1 MSNDFDKTGQFFGEK
16 DREPEIPEFIIERD
30 EDDSAILPSGTSSPA
45 NKRKRWLLRI
55 LKGLAVALIVALT
68 LMAFKLWDY
77 YYNIGVP
84 VSTSPKENINKL
96 KMPAKQEKA
105 GVVVTSDSILGVDL
119 VFHAIHGLRAS
130 IEFEEPDTADTSV
143 FLYCRSADYSSDSTY
158 LGSLVV
164 EGKEIRSDRS
174 RLGYMAM
181 VGNQMVIGI
190 SRHETVKDY
199 VKENEGSFF
208 RQFVLVSAG
217 EIPHRFFLHG
227 KVERRAI
234 GRLGDILYYIATQ
247 NKETLWDFADALR
260 EYGFIDAI
268 YITGGA
274 DYCFY
279 RTADGQRHDIG
290 DINDYPH
297 DKWKGVIPWLVF
309 RKMK

>member
-1 MSNDFDKTGQFFGEK
+1 MSNDIEKTGQYFDGK
-16 DREPEIPEFIIERD
+16 DRGPEIPEFIIERD
-30 EDDSAILPSGTSSPA
+30 EEDVSTPSTEVAPES
-45 NKRKRWLLRI
+45 KRKKWLRRI
-55 LKGLAVALIVALT
+55 VKALAVALIVALT
-68 LMAFKLWDY
+68 MAAFRAWEY

-84 VSTSPKENINKL
+84 ISTTPKENINKL

-105 GVVVTSDSILGVDL
+105 EVIVTSDSILGVDL
-119 VFHAIHGLRAS
+119 VFHAIHGLRAD
-130 IEFEEPDTADTSV
+130 IEFEEPDTADASV
-143 FLYCRSADYSSDSTY
+143 FLYCRSVDHTADSTY

-164 EGKEIRSDRS
+164 AGKELRGDHS

-181 VGNQMVIGI
+181 VDDQMVIGV

-199 VKENEGSFF
+199 VMENGGSFF

-217 EIPHRFFLHG
+217 EIPHQFFLHG

-234 GRLGDILYYIATQ
+234 GRMRDTLYYIATR

-268 YITGGA
+268 YITGGN
-274 DYCFY
+274 DYSFY
-279 RTADGQRHDIG
+279 RSADGQRHDIG

-297 DKWKGVIPWLVF
+297 KKWKGVIPWLVF
-309 RKMK
+309 RKIE